1 MPELELFSVVA
12 VLRNLPEPRLVR
24 GQVGT
29 IVETLAPDVHLVE
42 FCDDEGHT
50 YALASLRSEDLI
62 RLHHRPLEQ
71 VA

>member
-1 MPELELFSVVA
+1 MPDLELFAVVA
-12 VLRNLPEPRLVR
+12 VLRDLPEHRLVR

-29 IVETLAPDVHLVE
+29 IVEELAPGLHLVE
-42 FCDDEGHT
+42 FSDDEGRM

-62 RLHHRPLEQ
+62 RLHHSPLER